1 MVFAFIFI
9 ILAAFVAIFQ
19 LALAIGAPLGEFT
32 MGGKYPG
39 KLPPGMRI
47 AALVQIVIL
56 LFFTA
61 IVVSK
66 AGLALASLT
75 GMAGIAIW
83 FVLAFFVF
91 GSFLNLSS
99 QSKKERL
106 LMGPLNLIALVSV
119 LMVALL

>member
-39 KLPPGMRI
+39 KLPPCMRI